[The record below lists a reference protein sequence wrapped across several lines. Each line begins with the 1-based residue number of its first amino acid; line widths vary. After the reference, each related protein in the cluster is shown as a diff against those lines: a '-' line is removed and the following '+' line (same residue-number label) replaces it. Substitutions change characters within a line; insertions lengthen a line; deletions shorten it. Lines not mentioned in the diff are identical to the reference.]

1 MDLLMLL
8 AFWGIALGIDFE
20 AAKKGKSLQEN
31 THMRI
36 GFAADVNLQSLESLE
51 SLERL
56 ESLESLERW
65 ESLKSPGNSG
75 KSENSEGE
83 KARRLKQKT

>member
-1 MDLLMLL
+1 MLL

-20 AAKKGKSLQEN
+20 ATKKGKSLQEN

-56 ESLESLERW
+56 ESLESLEKL
-65 ESLKSPGNSG
+65 ESLKGLEVLESL
-75 KSENSEGE
+75 KIMEKE